1 MFPNV
6 AGDQRNIRSGDR
18 CAGIACIDDIKRAV
32 FFFNQPSPAGTEVA
46 DSALCKGVCE
56 CVVAAPFSIDLSSN
70 HIGRLAAAVRFQAVP
85 KESVVK
91 ALSGV
96 VKNRTALRCAN
107 DFFQR
112 HRFIVRAFD
121 EVIQGVVVGFVVL
134 TVVIGKRLRTHVR
147 FKSVHCKG
155 KRGYCKCHN
164 FNLLNSCADHYDMQ
178 TPLVLL
184 YLPNSSNKSSVLHH
198 DLNIRAL
205 FQLTDRHHGLA
216 AAIDKS
222 AVAADL
228 LGWI

>member
-1 MFPNV
+1 M
-6 AGDQRNIRSGDR
+6 
-18 CAGIACIDDIKRAV
+18 
-32 FFFNQPSPAGTEVA
+32 
-46 DSALCKGVCE
+46 
-56 CVVAAPFSIDLSSN
+56 
-70 HIGRLAAAVRFQAVP
+70 
-85 KESVVK
+85 VK

-107 DFFQR
+107 NFFQR

-216 AAIDKS
+216 AAIKRCCRGFAWLDLTTPRL
-222 AVAADL
+222 VPNCAD
-228 LGWI
+228 GWCPFQTFESGCCALKYKLHLKVLDPT